1 MILKR
6 FKSKKEAS
14 EEVDENDNEEN
25 ESLEVDDYLLT
36 KNSKI
41 INATVSSLRVDA
53 IAKVAFGLS
62 RNLIDRAFY
71 DSNIRINGK
80 KILKKSHQVEVDDEI
95 DLVVDRDTK
104 NPKLII
110 VHRSILL
117 KAKGNVDSI
126 SVKLLRNKSLL
137 IEDYPEP
144 WDGMA

>member
-14 EEVDENDNEEN
+14 EEVDENDDEEN

-62 RNLIDRAFY
+62 RNRIDRAFY
-71 DSNIRINGK
+71 DSKIRINGN
-80 KILKKSHQVEVDDEI
+80 KILKKSHQVKVDDEI
-95 DLVVDRDTK
+95 DLVVGRDSK

-110 VHRSILL
+110 VHRCILL
-117 KAKGNVDSI
+117 KAKGNDDSI
-126 SVKLLRNKSLL
+126 DVKLLRNKSLL
-137 IEDYPEP
+137 IENYPEP
-144 WDGMA
+144 WDAME